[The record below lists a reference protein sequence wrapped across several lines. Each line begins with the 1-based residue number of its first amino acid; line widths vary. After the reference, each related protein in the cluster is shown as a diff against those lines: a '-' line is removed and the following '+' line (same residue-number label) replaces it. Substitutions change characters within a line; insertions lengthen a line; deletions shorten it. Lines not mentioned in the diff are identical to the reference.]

1 MMPSSRPVRRGFTV
15 VEVITALTIV
25 AIIGLSM
32 TKLILGQT
40 RSFQY
45 DNGARR
51 ARTAARS
58 SMNILITDLRMT
70 QDNGGVVG
78 VDAINN
84 RRVKVRVPTVFGF
97 VCENSGTS
105 VVVSLVPTDSFQLA
119 TSKYGGYAVRD
130 SVTGI
135 YSYVSA
141 TPSDTIQGAAPGRC
155 RGGSVN
161 IFADTAHV
169 ASRIGGVFIVSGAL
183 PATAPIGAPMF
194 VWQTV
199 QYEFKP
205 SNIYPGRLGLYR
217 TVMGRADTDSTSD
230 ELIAPFN
237 SAARFS
243 YYMQNPYATRDV
255 PTTTA
260 PVALNNIRGFQIYLP
275 AESSDTMPTRNTPQT
290 ANTTTAVFFK
300 NTRVP

>member
-1 MMPSSRPVRRGFTV
+1 MMRSSRPARRAFTI
-15 VEVITALTIV
+15 VEVITALTII

-58 SMNILITDLRMT
+58 AMNILITDLRMT

-78 VDAINN
+78 VDSVNN
-84 RRVKVRVPTVFGF
+84 RRVNVRVPTVFGF

-105 VVVSLVPTDSFQLA
+105 VIVSLVPTDSFQLA

-141 TPSDTIQGAAPGRC
+141 GPADTIQSAAPGRC
-155 RGGSVN
+155 HGGSVN
-161 IFADTAHV
+161 LYADTAHV
-169 ASRIGGVFIVSGAL
+169 ASRTGGVFIASGVL

-199 QYEFKP
+199 QYEFKA
-205 SNIYPGRLGLYR
+205 SNIYGGRFGLYR
-217 TVMGRADTDSTSD
+217 TVKGRAGTDSTSD

-237 SAARFS
+237 STARFS
-243 YYMQNPYATRDV
+243 YYSQNPYATRDV

-260 PVALNNIRGFQIYLP
+260 PAALNNIRGFQIYLP